1 MTESLVRYL
10 NPNPPDI
17 ESLRCFLSLPLYH
30 EMLNPRFWLKLQ
42 APFANAFTN
51 LKPPPL
57 KIVAAWYHT
66 VPREIF
72 ERIIDVFK
80 LVVHQYIRDG
90 IGRQQKVN
98 IFHEFI
104 IFICFLFI
112 ILVSDR

>member
-17 ESLRCFLSLPLYH
+17 ESLRYFLSLPLYH

-42 APFANAFTN
+42 APFAHAFTN

-98 IFHEFI
+98 IFRELV
-104 IFICFLFI
+104 IFRFFSFTV
-112 ILVSDR
+112 LVSNR